1 MNLGSDPDL
10 KVVSTI
16 VDRTEQRFNTTRLAT
31 LTNPYAGLQNAV
43 YFCCYQYE
51 LSSFRNLSSPHLGT
65 VQNTL
70 LKKE

>member
-31 LTNPYAGLQNAV
+31 LTNPYAEIRV
-43 YFCCYQYE
+43 YKT
-51 LSSFRNLSSPHLGT
+51 LSIF
-65 VQNTL
+65 VAINTN
-70 LKKE
+70 